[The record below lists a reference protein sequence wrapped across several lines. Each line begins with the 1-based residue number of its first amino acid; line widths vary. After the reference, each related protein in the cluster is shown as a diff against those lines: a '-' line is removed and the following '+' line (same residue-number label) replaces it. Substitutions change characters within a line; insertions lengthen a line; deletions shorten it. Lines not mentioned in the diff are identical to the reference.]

1 MKINSNAVQKERE
14 REKKNTPSPEKIKQT
29 SLSSERLRGIVSRDF
44 GWLQMILMDKAWVL
58 DIPLEFFFTFPYCF
72 KLS

>member
-1 MKINSNAVQKERE
+1 MLCKKRE

-58 DIPLEFFFTFPYCF
+58 DIPLEFFLLFRIVF
-72 KLS
+72 KVFSFL